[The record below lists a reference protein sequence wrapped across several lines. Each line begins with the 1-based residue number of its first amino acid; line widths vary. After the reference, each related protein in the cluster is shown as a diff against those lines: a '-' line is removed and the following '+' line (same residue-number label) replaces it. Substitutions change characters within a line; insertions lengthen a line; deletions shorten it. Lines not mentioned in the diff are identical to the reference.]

1 MLSIMTEVTL
11 EEFESNYEKYM
22 DLIES
27 GNKFMIRK
35 PDGTAVAAVPAKE
48 LDPSTEHMS
57 DDEWYNSFNDHD
69 DAS

>member
-1 MLSIMTEVTL
+1 MTEVTL

-27 GNKFMIRK
+27 GKQFIIRK
-35 PDGTAVAAVPAKE
+35 PDGGAVAAVPAKD

-57 DDEWYNSFNDHD
+57 DDEWYNSFHNHD

>member
-1 MLSIMTEVTL
+1 MNEVTL
-11 EEFESNYEKYM
+11 EEFESNYDKYM

-27 GNKFMIRK
+27 GKHFIIRK

-57 DDEWYNSFNDHD
+57 DDESVSYTHLTLPTIYSV
-69 DAS
+69 

>member
-1 MLSIMTEVTL
+1 
-11 EEFESNYEKYM
+11 M

-27 GNKFMIRK
+27 GKQFIIRK
-35 PDGTAVAAVPAKE
+35 PDGGAVAAVPAKD

-57 DDEWYNSFNDHD
+57 DDEWYDSFKNHD